1 MWKILEHN
9 VDIDEK
15 CQIDKYFE
23 GLTVDY
29 SRLQC
34 SLPMA
39 KFIANFISNH
49 VEKGIYL
56 ELIPYGLSSVR
67 HDLKVVG
74 KELVL
79 VTFNFLVGQYDIK
92 NISDG
97 GKIIL
102 QIPHRETYFKY
113 ISDIMKNIAF
123 FNYLIFEETTYYDV
137 NQFKY
142 FDLPKILNIK
152 PQDNHA
158 FDYGILRM
166 YNGHIWYKFNR
177 YSLSIAIQINKYST
191 SFYLGKQHFKKFND
205 LIFNI
210 NKYLYQSVVESVL
223 DIDSSEFTFQHREL
237 LKMATI

>member
-1 MWKILEHN
+1 M
-9 VDIDEK
+9 DIDDK

-23 GLTVDY
+23 GLNVDY

-39 KFIANFISNH
+39 KFIATFISNH

-56 ELIPYGLSSVR
+56 ELIPYGLTSVR
-67 HDLKVVG
+67 HHLKLVE
-74 KELVL
+74 KELIL
-79 VTFNFLVGQYDIK
+79 VTFNCLVGQYDIN
-92 NISDG
+92 NISDD
-97 GKIIL
+97 GKVIL
-102 QIPHRETYFKY
+102 QIPHRDTYFKY
-113 ISDIMKNIAF
+113 ISEIMKNIAF
-123 FNYLIFEETTYYDV
+123 FNYLIFEKTAYYDV

-142 FDLPKILNIK
+142 SDLPKILNIR
-152 PQDNHA
+152 PQDNYA
-158 FDYGILRM
+158 FDYGILRV

-191 SFYLGKQHFKKFND
+191 SFYLNEQHFKKFND

-210 NKYLYQSVVESVL
+210 NKYLYKSVVESVIGVSAS
-223 DIDSSEFTFQHREL
+223 DFTFQHREL